1 MTYVYSFNI
10 TTPSLDPLVGEDMTE
25 IDMTDL
31 ECNSPVII
39 PQMQDETRQEGA
51 QEQQH
56 KQNQQQHR
64 QLPGGYKSPCLIL
77 RRPKPPV
84 EATPK

>member
-1 MTYVYSFNI
+1 MT
-10 TTPSLDPLVGEDMTE
+10 D
-25 IDMTDL
+25 IDITDL

-56 KQNQQQHR
+56 QQNQQHR
-64 QLPGGYKSPCLIL
+64 QLPGGYYKGP
-77 RRPKPPV
+77 
-84 EATPK
+84 

>member
-1 MTYVYSFNI
+1 MGHVQTSKYIDKKRVFEDDIYSFNI
-10 TTPSLDPLVGEDMTE
+10 TTPSLDPLMGEDMTD

-39 PQMQDETRQEGA
+39 PQMQDETTQEGA

-56 KQNQQQHR
+56 QQNQKQHQQ
-64 QLPGGYKSPCLIL
+64 LTGGFSF
-77 RRPKPPV
+77 
-84 EATPK
+84 